1 MVNLLKRYRAQLG
14 FVGVFL
20 LGFAAAALMRPM
32 PASAAFDLDD
42 LIGKGIKVVG
52 VKLIVDQFGGEI
64 NNFINQFLDNSNASV
79 NAGSKVV
86 AIISPIGG
94 KHIGAAQI
102 TGPKAQVAKV
112 GAVVQLETNVNIGTK
127 LRLKALVPI
136 EGSDPTDFKRVQGV
150 GLSALIDMKL

>member
-1 MVNLLKRYRAQLG
+1 MASLKRYKLHLG
-14 FVGVFL
+14 AIGIFL
-20 LGFAAAALMRPM
+20 LGFAAAALTRPM
-32 PASAAFDLDD
+32 PAQAGFDLDD

-52 VKLIVDQFGGEI
+52 VKLIVDQFGSEI

-94 KHIGAAQI
+94 KHIGACQI

-112 GAVVQLETNVNIGTK
+112 GAVVQLETNANIGTK
-127 LRLKALVPI
+127 IRLKAMVPI
-136 EGSDPTDFKRVQGV
+136 QGSDPTKLKRVEGV
-150 GLSALIDMKL
+150 GLSALIDIKL